1 MKLLW
6 LYTFDKV
13 KAWTRLPMS
22 LISHNKHKVESNSN
36 SNLTSNKCC
45 YLPHTLWCLNKNMVQ
60 NSRTWVSSK
69 MLHALGTLA
78 SVDLAPLT
86 ELRASLHGILVLFC
100 PLGSCVHGFFGL
112 PLYMVPFY
120 LCELTFPSV
129 DSDFWD
135 VITSLLIPP
144 RP

>member
-6 LYTFDKV
+6 LYTFDKS

-22 LISHNKHKVESNSN
+22 LMSHNKHKVESNSN
-36 SNLTSNKCC
+36 SNLTSIKCC
-45 YLPHTLWCLNKNMVQ
+45 YLPHTLWCLNKKYGAELKNLGIKQ
-60 NSRTWVSSK
+60 DAARTWYTCLCRPCSS
-69 MLHALGTLA
+69 HRAESIPTW
-78 SVDLAPLT
+78 DTDPLFPFR
-86 ELRASLHGILVLFC
+86 LLCSWVL
-100 PLGSCVHGFFGL
+100 GL
-112 PLYMVPFY
+112 PLYMVSFY
-120 LCELTFPSV
+120 LSELAFPSV